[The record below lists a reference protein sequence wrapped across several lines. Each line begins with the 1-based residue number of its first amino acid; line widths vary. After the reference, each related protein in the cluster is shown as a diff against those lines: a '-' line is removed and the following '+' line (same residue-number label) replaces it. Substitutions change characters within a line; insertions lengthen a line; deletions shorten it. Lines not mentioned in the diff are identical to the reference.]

1 VIAGFIHTT
10 LEKRIALEIRRATQ
24 QMFIECEI
32 LIIYAFANSLQDKII
47 TRDASMLQNR
57 IFMNAKLVA
66 RFQMSKC
73 I

>member
-24 QMFIECEI
+24 QMFIECEN
-32 LIIYAFANSLQDKII
+32 LIIYSFANSLQDKII

>member
-24 QMFIECEI
+24 QMFIECEN
-32 LIIYAFANSLQDKII
+32 LIIYSFANSLQDKII

-66 RFQMSKC
+66 RFQMSKY